1 MVDAQP
7 KSKAVSV
14 VQMRDFTS
22 RFSPEERKSVATTLD
37 DRGCLEIVHIV
48 TNEGNADVF
57 IFTVQ
62 HGGPMYAI
70 GKGKGEFFLALLRS
84 GEVLEASKKLTEFLE
99 HLPGPDHETPEDQ

>member
-7 KSKAVSV
+7 KSKAASV

-22 RFSPEERKSVATTLD
+22 RFSPEERKSVATTLN
-37 DRGCLEIVHIV
+37 DRGCMEIVHIV

-62 HGGPMYAI
+62 HGGPMHVI

-84 GEVLEASKKLTEFLE
+84 GEVLEASKGLTEFLE
-99 HLPGPDHETPEDQ
+99 HLPGPNHETPEDQ